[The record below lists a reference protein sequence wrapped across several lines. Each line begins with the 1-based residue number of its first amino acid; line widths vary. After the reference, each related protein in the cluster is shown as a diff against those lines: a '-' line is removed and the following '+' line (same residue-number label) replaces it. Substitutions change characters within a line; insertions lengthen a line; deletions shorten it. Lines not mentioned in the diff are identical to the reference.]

1 MNHRGFGLRGAFRTI
16 AVSFCFLAPLFL
28 SLAGQEPAPAA
39 SLIEK
44 FFSAKSAKEILIAVE
59 KLDELKKAS
68 ADQLQIKIGGGFS
81 ENIVPDSLANLER
94 EPKELSKLNLNS
106 SISKGFFPNELTF
119 ITDSSFQL
127 EDGAVK
133 ENVTKLLLN
142 YEYYFS
148 KGLEGYVF
156 VERFSDSYLSIQ
168 QRYEIGTGLKLE
180 TDSLALFQKGG
191 DAGRFKKYDQ
201 TLQVAVEFLK
211 RKETMY
217 YAPELLKP
225 MAETL
230 AKIESNLDDPG
241 LKKQIRDI
249 IEIMGS
255 VSPADNP
262 ATPLTARELDLK
274 LMALIVELKKSNPQE
289 DRGDIIQKWLDDK
302 TLALADLGKVIAF
315 LEEKLSVLS
324 SSKAKEA
331 MVSWRKKNAFLGLG
345 LAFSLFSEI
354 EKAEIREE
362 IINDVWETI
371 SLPASH
377 RLRWVLRPSFE
388 LRPIKSVALKGHFYF
403 KYFLW
408 EPNGKNK
415 RSNTRQDHYIRLD
428 YELPAS
434 MAWAKALTF
443 FIAYEFHYD
452 SVPPRLSND
461 ALEEL
466 ATRYGIGVESLNP
479 SADKKHYV
487 LNLGVEVKF

>member
-1 MNHRGFGLRGAFRTI
+1 MKDGGLRLQRALRTM
-16 AVSFCFLAPLFL
+16 AASFLFLAPLFL
-28 SLAGQEPAPAA
+28 NLAGQEPAPVA

-44 FFSAKSAKEILIAVE
+44 FFSAKSAREILIAVE

-68 ADQLQIKIGGGFS
+68 ADQLQISIGGGFS

-106 SISKGFFPNELTF
+106 SISKGFFPNEFTF
-119 ITDSSFQL
+119 ITDSSYQL

-148 KGLEGYVF
+148 KCLEGYVF

-191 DAGRFKKYDQ
+191 EAGRFQEYGQ
-201 TLQVAVEFLK
+201 TLQDAVEFLK
-211 RKETMY
+211 RKETLS

-225 MAETL
+225 MAEAL
-230 AKIESNLDDPG
+230 AKLESNLGDPG
-241 LKKQIRDI
+241 LKEQIRDI
-249 IEIMGS
+249 IIIMGS
-255 VSPADNP
+255 VSAADNP
-262 ATPLTARELDLK
+262 APPLTARDLDLK
-274 LMALIVELKKSNPQE
+274 LMGLIVELKESNPEE
-289 DRGDIIQKWLDDK
+289 DRGDLIQRWLDDK
-302 TLALADLGKVIAF
+302 TLALADLSKVKAF
-315 LEEKLSVLS
+315 LEEKISILS
-324 SSKAKEA
+324 SSKVKEA
-331 MVSWRKKNAFLGLG
+331 MVSWRKKNALLGLG

-388 LRPIKSVALKGHFYF
+388 LRPIKSVTLKGQFYF
-403 KYFLW
+403 KFFLW

-415 RSNTRQDHYIRLD
+415 RSNTRQDHYIKLD
-428 YELPAS
+428 YKLPAS
-434 MAWAKALTF
+434 IAWAKALTF

-466 ATRYGIGVESLNP
+466 AARYGIGVESINP

-487 LNLGVEVKF
+487 LNLGVEVNF